1 KTNLEGANKVSSSF
15 LNSFAQTVDGI
26 PTEKPVACI
35 IDLSNYNGLL
45 KVYCNGKHKKITSNY
60 LFKKYNFGISF
71 FDKTLLPLVINTN
84 GSNLSKMGGAI
95 RSAIFLPRELDF
107 YVDKGELKTRN
118 QTLTFMVDNEVVNE
132 SDIFNNNTVKLIF
145 DNGITYLNGLFYNF
159 TLPTDNARVADEFF
173 SRFVELQD
181 LLSGGLSEKDEDGL
195 IGTSFSPSSIFYLI
209 DQLSNLRTKS

>member
-1 KTNLEGANKVSSSF
+1 
-15 LNSFAQTVDGI
+15 
-26 PTEKPVACI
+26 
-35 IDLSNYNGLL
+35 
-45 KVYCNGKHKKITSNY
+45 
-60 LFKKYNFGISF
+60 
-71 FDKTLLPLVINTN
+71 
-84 GSNLSKMGGAI
+84 
-95 RSAIFLPRELDF
+95 RELDF

-145 DNGITYLNGLFYNF
+145 DNGITYLNGLFYKF

-209 DQLSNLRTKS
+209 DQLSNLRTKSVQLSQLGPFYQYIP